1 MIRINTRSRINIDI
15 SNDTGLIWV
24 LCTLKKSFYI
34 VFFVITYIPF
44 QSRFLEYLIPQH
56 GSNLSLNG
64 YIVFIYLFALLLM
77 LPQSFYEVMCETTR
91 LEYFNIKIGCLG
103 RCAYRLFTQ
112 HLQNI
117 SIDIFVSLHGAMHI
131 LYSYVESHQQHCP
144 LSFK

>member
-1 MIRINTRSRINIDI
+1 MGFI
-15 SNDTGLIWV
+15 
-24 LCTLKKSFYI
+24 LKKSLYI
-34 VFFVITYIPF
+34 VLFIITYIPF

-112 HLQNI
+112 HLLNI
-117 SIDIFVSLHGAMHI
+117 SIDIFCLFAWCDAYLVFIRRITSTALPPI
-131 LYSYVESHQQHCP
+131 I
-144 LSFK
+144 

>member
-15 SNDTGLIWV
+15 SNDIGLIF
-24 LCTLKKSFYI
+24 LQKSFYI
-34 VFFVITYIPF
+34 VLFVITYIPF

-103 RCAYRLFTQ
+103 RCALRLFTQ